1 VCRTKVA
8 DKSEAPTPK
17 RLRDARLRGQV
28 AKSPLLITGALT
40 GVLGLFVR
48 AIDPASWGVLME
60 PARSVAQGGSFDAAQ
75 ASLGALV
82 LQSGIT
88 VLAPFL
94 SIVVLVAMTMNV
106 AQTGPLYAPKAFEA
120 RGGSLL
126 RFTSPEAWVSLLRTL
141 LVLAVLLAI
150 VVLTVREMLHGLGT
164 LTMRPAA
171 FTFTTLITVLETL
184 LERCTLA
191 MLGLGIVDLL
201 HRRNALKASLRM
213 SKEEILREQKSS
225 EGDPEARVERQRRG
239 RDLGGDPLE
248 ALLTC
253 ALIIWS
259 RERFLV
265 GLAYARDVD
274 EGAPR
279 IVVRG
284 SGQVAVTLRQFAQ
297 HQGLHALEDDA
308 LAKRLFGL
316 DEVPEDAFEGIARAL
331 QEAWAAEPSTRAPL

>member
-17 RLRDARLRGQV
+17 RLREARLRGQV

-40 GVLGLFVR
+40 GVLGLFLR
-48 AIDPASWGVLME
+48 AIDPASWGVLMG
-60 PARSVAQGGSFDAAQ
+60 PARQVARGGSFDAAQ

-120 RGGSLL
+120 RGGSL
-126 RFTSPEAWVSLLRTL
+126 RFTSPEAWISLLKTL

-150 VVLTVREMLHGLGT
+150 TVLTVREMLHGLGT

-171 FTFTTLITVLETL
+171 FTFTALITVLETL

-201 HRRNALKASLRM
+201 HRRNTLLASLRM

-239 RDLGGDPLE
+239 RDLGGDPLD

-253 ALIIWS
+253 TLIVWS
-259 RERFLV
+259 RERFLA
-265 GLAYARDVD
+265 GLAYERDVD

-279 IVVRG
+279 IAVRG
-284 SGQVAVTLRQFAQ
+284 SGQVAVTLRQFAE
-297 HQGLHALEDDA
+297 HQGLYTLEDDA

-316 DEVPEDAFEGIARAL
+316 DEVPEEAFETIARAL
-331 QEAWAAEPSTRAPL
+331 QDAWAAEPSRRAHL